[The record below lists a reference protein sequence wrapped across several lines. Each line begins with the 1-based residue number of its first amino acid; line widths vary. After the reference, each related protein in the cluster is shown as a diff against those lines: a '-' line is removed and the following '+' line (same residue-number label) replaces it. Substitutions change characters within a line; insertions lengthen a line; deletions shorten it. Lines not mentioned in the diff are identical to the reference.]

1 MDSLHYPGI
10 DVVLQI
16 ASIDDPQ
23 IRNLLITQCYY
34 EISKAFAERIAV
46 DANWCTFATWASKQ
60 AGQTIRKEDF
70 IKTVKSKLNIQPWTE
85 EAINKII
92 LAAFNIGSKQNEND
106 LQKSIWN
113 ALNITAL
120 ERASDS
126 VAKGNKKVFEE
137 IGKEFVRFIFKCFP
151 DKVYNQNSITEF
163 CAGLKP
169 GLPPDGQQYLLNAFT
184 RYYQALFEE
193 DNKKKAELIL
203 LANLEVGF
211 HEQTRLQPEI
221 ADSLNVA
228 LVEPKEFMNK
238 FYDEIYPANTFWNRI
253 KTFFLRL
260 FGRLT
265 DLDSAIEQFVNFSQY
280 NLRLLITEHL
290 MTISFPPNVCIRLGN
305 DLTAE
310 FPELLKQLE
319 NNDLNLMLEKVD
331 STPNSLS
338 ESGAID
344 WADLPE
350 RMHFIADL
358 FRCYQ
363 ESNNLFKEPFSPEQ
377 VKEMRA
383 GCLPGGTL

>member
-10 DVVLQI
+10 DDVIQI

-34 EISKAFAERIAV
+34 EISRAFAERIAV

-70 IKTVKSKLNIQPWTE
+70 IKAVKSKLNIQPWTE

-92 LAAFNIGSKQNEND
+92 LAAFDIGSKQNENY
-106 LQKSIWN
+106 LQKSIWK

-120 ERASDS
+120 DKASDS
-126 VAKGNKKVFEE
+126 VARGNKKVFEE
-137 IGKEFVRFIFKCFP
+137 IGKEFVRFILRCFP
-151 DKVYNQNSITEF
+151 DEVYNQNSINEF

-228 LVEPKEFMNK
+228 LVEPKEFRNK
-238 FYDEIYPANTFWNRI
+238 FYDEIYPTNTFWNRI

-265 DLDSAIEQFVNFSQY
+265 DLDSAIEQFVNFSQH
-280 NLRLLITEHL
+280 NLRLIITEHL
-290 MTISFPPNVCIRLGN
+290 MSISFPPDIRIQLGK

-310 FPELLKQLE
+310 FPVILQKLE
-319 NNDLNLMLEKVD
+319 NTELNMLLNKVD
-331 STPNSLS
+331 PTPNSLL

-350 RMHFIADL
+350 RIHFIADL

-377 VKEMRA
+377 VMEIRA
-383 GCLPGGTL
+383 GSLPAGKL

>member
-16 ASIDDPQ
+16 VSIDDPQ

-70 IKTVKSKLNIQPWTE
+70 IKAVKSKLNIQPWTE

-92 LAAFNIGSKQNEND
+92 LAAFDVGSKQNEND
-106 LQKSIWN
+106 LQKSIWK

-120 ERASDS
+120 DKASDS
-126 VAKGNKKVFEE
+126 VSKGNKKVFEE

-221 ADSLNVA
+221 ADSLNSVI
-228 LVEPKEFMNK
+228 VKPKK
-238 FYDEIYPANTFWNRI
+238 FRNILFDYVFPANSIWNRI
-253 KTFFLRL
+253 KIFFLWL
-260 FGRLT
+260 FGKLVVF
-265 DLDSAIEQFVNFSQY
+265 DSAIEQFTNFAQQ
-280 NLRLLITEHL
+280 NLRLIITEHL
-290 MTISFPPNVCIRLGN
+290 MTISFPPDVCIRLGK

-310 FPELLKQLE
+310 FPVLLQALE
-319 NNDLNLMLEKVD
+319 NTELNILLNKVD
-331 STPNSLS
+331 PTPNSVL

-377 VKEMRA
+377 VMEIRA
-383 GCLPGGTL
+383 GSLPAGKF

>member
-10 DVVLQI
+10 DDVIQI

-34 EISKAFAERIAV
+34 EISNAFAERIAV

-70 IKTVKSKLNIQPWTE
+70 IKAVKSKLNIQPWTE

-92 LAAFNIGSKQNEND
+92 LAAFDIGSKQNENY
-106 LQKSIWN
+106 LQKSIWK

-120 ERASDS
+120 DKASDS

-151 DKVYNQNSITEF
+151 DEEYNQNSITEF

-228 LVEPKEFMNK
+228 LVEPKEFRNK
-238 FYDEIYPANTFWNRI
+238 FYDEIYPTNTFWNRI

-265 DLDSAIEQFVNFSQY
+265 DLDSAIEQFTSFVQQ
-280 NLRLLITEHL
+280 NLRLIITEHL
-290 MTISFPPNVCIRLGN
+290 MTISFPPDIRIQLGK

-310 FPELLKQLE
+310 FPVILQKLE
-319 NNDLNLMLEKVD
+319 NTELNMLLNKVD
-331 STPNSLS
+331 PTPNSLL

-344 WADLPE
+344 WADLPG

-363 ESNNLFKEPFSPEQ
+363 ESISLFEEPFTPEQ
-377 VKEMRA
+377 VLEMKA
-383 GCLPGGTL
+383 GRLPSDSL